1 VSSKQPNSKPDLY
14 VVARIINVLKDR
26 GSTKRTELAC
36 VTGVAYDRLSKYVD
50 WMSQECVLKV
60 DDGKRIRNLQQ
71 PGQMDSTVCWKI
83 KVSKILT
90 NLLGSK

>member
-50 WMSQECVLKV
+50 WMSQEGVLKV
-60 DDGKRIRNLQQ
+60 DEEGNVALTEKGLETYNNLVKWILRYVGKLKFPRF
-71 PGQMDSTVCWKI
+71 
-83 KVSKILT
+83 
-90 NLLGSK
+90 